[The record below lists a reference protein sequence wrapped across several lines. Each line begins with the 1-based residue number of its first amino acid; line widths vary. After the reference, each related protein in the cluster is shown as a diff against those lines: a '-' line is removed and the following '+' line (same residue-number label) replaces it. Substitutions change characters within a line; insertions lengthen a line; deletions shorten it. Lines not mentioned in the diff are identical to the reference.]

1 MAVVADY
8 GARAASDVAHDRDYG
23 HVAATLCS
31 VASVYWLM
39 APVYWLM
46 APAYWPMAAFYGLMK
61 KHDWPSPA
69 ALAVPSGAWQSRIP

>member
-31 VASVYWLM
+31 IASVYWL
-39 APVYWLM
+39 
-46 APAYWPMAAFYGLMK
+46 MAAFYGLMK
-61 KHDWPSPA
+61 KDDWPSPA